1 MGQMGQMGNSHQAKR
16 PHLSH
21 QAKRY
26 PFTPSSEALPIK
38 RSAPIYPIKGSERVL
53 KGIKGLLFL
62 PFGLLGPFFP
72 LRPLMPLPPKSAR
85 KNFLSE
91 VVRCGASKKGPPR
104 DSTNS
109 TARGGQLLA
118 MCRRLRLITRNYCFA
133 GKSKPY
139 ICLNNARTRAW

>member
-1 MGQMGQMGNSHQAKR
+1 MVADKFPNGLIGPNPIGSIGPNRPYYPQNST
-16 PHLSH
+16 SI
-21 QAKRY
+21 
-26 PFTPSSEALPIK
+26 SEI
-38 RSAPIYPIKGSERVL
+38 
-53 KGIKGLLFL
+53 
-62 PFGLLGPFFP
+62 
-72 LRPLMPLPPKSAR
+72 
-85 KNFLSE
+85 NFLSE